1 MAYEDTPEGAGS
13 GGEYCSMDVDAL
25 GQAVDDLDKTLTG
38 LTDRISGLET
48 DFRYFG
54 VDMSNLNK
62 LLEAKRDLDDI
73 MPDMRRRHSLAVQLL
88 AEHQNNGWDGD
99 GVLEIQGTDIL
110 NDLFDSVEDAQEA
123 GRELAEQVNG
133 TYGDIPD
140 DVWEQLEQYGHDP
153 DFAEAF
159 INGLNPEDRGHLLM
173 TADPMNDDLPDG
185 AIDSL
190 STVFSTASFRID
202 YDTEFISSMY
212 QPLADQDIPNIDL
225 TDNMAYIMQNGGQW
239 NHESM
244 VAFAETALNG
254 EFDDIGQFTGEGAT
268 WLFAAMGKN
277 PRAAAEYMHAHP
289 DQVWE
294 QAQVIGPVT
303 TTDEWNEA
311 WTAFVKAG
319 TVDADSIYG
328 RLQIY
333 DDDQPNLAQENAAT
347 WITNVGSLDE
357 PFPFTDEMRGVFV
370 DMTEQYWDEFMYA
383 FSSPAGVGDYDGTPP
398 INQIDPEVWDA
409 FITEGMRSE
418 EGSARTFELF
428 HNEIRDIR
436 NGRGPDHD
444 ASGWDGFIAGRLS
457 DMFLANWNDVLNE
470 REASEQER
478 DEFREGMVNWLIGAG
493 FDPKGA
499 VEDITGKPKE
509 IAQSILGELV
519 NGWLEDLDEEQIQE
533 LETDVF
539 GYHQRWRDYA
549 NDRVTKSELPY
560 LNPDIEPY
568 DDGTVTW
575 DGDPAF
581 YEEHYGGE
589 FTDGSGRILPF
600 EEIAS
605 DPDALAAYNAW
616 LQDPAVQRATNGFF
630 QDENGPN

>member
-1 MAYEDTPEGAGS
+1 MSYEDTPEGAGS
-13 GGEYCSMDVDAL
+13 GPEYCSMDVDAL

-38 LTDRISGLET
+38 LTDHISGLES
-48 DFRYFG
+48 DFGYFG
-54 VDMSNLNK
+54 VDKSNLNK
-62 LLEAKRDLDDI
+62 LLEAKSDLEEI
-73 MPDMRRRHSLAVQLL
+73 MPDMHRRHSLAVQLL
-88 AEHQNNGWDGD
+88 AERQNSGWDAD
-99 GVLEIQGTDIL
+99 GVLEMQGTDIL
-110 NDLFDSVEDAQEA
+110 NDLFDSVEEAEEA

-133 TYGDIPD
+133 TDGDIPD
-140 DVWEQLEQYGHDP
+140 EVWEQLEQYGHDP

-159 INGLNPEDRGHLLM
+159 VNNLTAEDRALLLM
-173 TADPMNDDLPDG
+173 TPNTTGDDLPEG
-185 AIDSL
+185 ATDAL
-190 STVFSTASFRID
+190 STVFATASFRID
-202 YDTEFISSMY
+202 YDAEFMNEMNSALDEY
-212 QPLADQDIPNIDL
+212 HIPNSDL
-225 TDNMAYIMQNGGQW
+225 LDSMAYVMDNGGHW
-239 NHESM
+239 NYESM
-244 VAFAETALNG
+244 VAFADHALNG
-254 EFDDIGQFTGEGAT
+254 DIGDIVTGEGAT

-289 DQVWE
+289 DEIWD

-303 TTDEWNEA
+303 DTDEWNEA

-319 TVDADSIYG
+319 TVDADAVYG

-333 DDDQPNLAQENAAT
+333 DEDQPNLAQENAAT
-347 WITNVGSLDE
+347 WITNVGSLEE

-370 DMTEQYWDEFMYA
+370 DMTEHYWDDFMYA

-428 HNEIRDIR
+428 HNQVQDIQ
-436 NGRGPDHD
+436 NGRQEPHD

-457 DMFLANWNDVLNE
+457 DMFLTNWNDVLNE
-470 REASEQER
+470 REASEEER
-478 DEFREGMVNWLIGAG
+478 DAFREGMVDWLIGAG

-499 VEDITGKPKE
+499 ADDITGMPKE
-509 IAQSILGELV
+509 MAQEILGGLV
-519 NGWLEDLDEEQIQE
+519 NGWLEDMDEEEVQE

-539 GYHQRWRDYA
+539 GYHQRWRTYA
-549 NDRVTKSELPY
+549 NARIEHSELPY
-560 LNPDIEPY
+560 LNPEVEPY

-575 DGDPAF
+575 DGDPEF
-581 YEEHYGGE
+581 YEERYGGE
-589 FTDGSGRILPF
+589 FTDSSGSILPF
-600 EEIAS
+600 DEIVN
-605 DPDALAAYNAW
+605 DPGALAAYNAW